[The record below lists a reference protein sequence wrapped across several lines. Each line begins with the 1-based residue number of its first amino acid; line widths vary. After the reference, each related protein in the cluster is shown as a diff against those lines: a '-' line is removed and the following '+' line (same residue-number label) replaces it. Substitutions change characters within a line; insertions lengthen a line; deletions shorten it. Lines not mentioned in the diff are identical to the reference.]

1 MNIVIRKFVF
11 NKYSFVLYFL
21 KNLVLCLYIQILK
34 LEKYEYYVYNYSL
47 FYEVKDFD

>member
-21 KNLVLCLYIQILK
+21 KNLVLWLYIQLLK
-34 LEKYEYYVYNYSL
+34 LKKYEYYVYNYSL
-47 FYEVKDFD
+47 LYEVKNFN